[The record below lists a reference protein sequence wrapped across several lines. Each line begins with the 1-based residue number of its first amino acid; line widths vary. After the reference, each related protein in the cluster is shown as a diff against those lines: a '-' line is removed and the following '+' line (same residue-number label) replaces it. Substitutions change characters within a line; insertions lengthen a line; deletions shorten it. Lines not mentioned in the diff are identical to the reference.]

1 MPYSRFATVPACQHK
16 PGAPEPP
23 GRTTIER
30 PSESPAG
37 PLPAPRAT
45 PDHETP
51 VKSSENRPRP
61 TGAGVGPIEILFN
74 PRSGAHD
81 QAQAHAC
88 IAAVLAASGRDYRF
102 VPIERPEAIGK
113 LARSL
118 GERARECDGAVVAA
132 GGDGTINAVAQA
144 VLGSGCAF
152 GVLPQGTFN
161 YFSRAHHIPFDTSEA
176 LQVLLSEQPQAVQV
190 GLVNDRVFLV
200 NASLGLYPQLLEER
214 ENWKHYLG
222 RNRFVAFV
230 AAFFTLMGGYRTLRL
245 QVSTPQVQRK
255 LRTPTLFV
263 GNNAL
268 QMEQL
273 GLPLAQDIDRGEL
286 AAIVLKPVRRLAMLG
301 LLLRGALG
309 QLGTSGRLLSFPVTR
324 LDVTTAWPFRGRRIK
339 VATDGEIRWLQLP
352 LDFRVSPQPLFLIRP
367 PAAEREPS

>member
-1 MPYSRFATVPACQHK
+1 MIADDATAHAQAPANSADTALFVIFN
-16 PGAPEPP
+16 PGSGAEDIAAQRRRIEEGCAAA
-23 GRTTIER
+23 GRTLHLLTVDSTQQLDALIAE
-30 PSESPAG
+30 AV
-37 PLPAPRAT
+37 AAARA
-45 PDHETP
+45 
-51 VKSSENRPRP
+51 
-61 TGAGVGPIEILFN
+61 
-74 PRSGAHD
+74 
-81 QAQAHAC
+81 
-88 IAAVLAASGRDYRF
+88 
-102 VPIERPEAIGK
+102 
-113 LARSL
+113 
-118 GERARECDGAVVAA
+118 CDGIVVAA